1 MGLVKEIEM
10 LKIALI
16 TSSLTLLAAASS
28 FADEQ
33 KIEGVG
39 LGREITCESGDV
51 GIYGAENTVKLIG
64 ECGHVTVHGV
74 SHKVTF
80 ENTRKISISGTNNT
94 VSGGATQNL
103 IVEVSN
109 NLVTATLKKGT
120 EPSVLEVS
128 GAENIVNVKIDGPS
142 QFDVSGANHQVTWS
156 LADGSTEPTI
166 SISGADNDVTRAN

>member
-1 MGLVKEIEM
+1 LVKEVEM
-10 LKIALI
+10 LKIALLAG
-16 TSSLTLLAAASS
+16 SLTLLAAQSS

-33 KIEGVG
+33 TIEGVG
-39 LGREITCESGDV
+39 LGREITCTSGDV
-51 GIYGAENTVKLIG
+51 GIYGAENNVKLKG

-74 SHKVTF
+74 SHTVTF
-80 ENTRKISISGTNNT
+80 ENAQKLSISGTDNT

-109 NLVTATLKKGT
+109 NQVSATLKEGT
-120 EPSVLEVS
+120 DPSILEVS
-128 GAENIVNVKIDGPS
+128 GAANIVNVKVDGPS

-166 SISGADNDVTRAN
+166 SISGADNDVTKAE